1 MGVPWNNLLPSAVVV
16 ADVQRRLAHLIEQ
29 QHIPGLSV
37 ALIRNGALDWSRGFG
52 VKRAGADDP
61 VTAAT
66 VFEAGSLSKPI
77 FAYAVLRLCE
87 SGALDLDTPLA
98 NYLAEPYLPDEP
110 LLGRITA
117 RHVLAHTSGFPNWRP
132 EGGTLR
138 VHFEP
143 GTRFSYSGA
152 AYVYLQTV
160 VEHLI
165 GEPLAEHARRTI
177 FEPFEM
183 SHSSFVWS
191 VDEQARGADGHSEAG
206 KPRRKRYDDTANAA
220 YTLHTTAED
229 FARFIIKLLSPGA
242 SDTGLPT
249 LEAMLQPQVAVNDLA
264 PWHKDWPGGAVETR
278 EDVFWGL
285 GWGLQRDGNHE
296 SFWHWGDN
304 HDFTSF
310 AVASPQLRTGVVL
323 MANSP
328 NGRLIWRAAT
338 RCAVGGEHPALDWL
352 DRVYEE

>member
-1 MGVPWNNLLPSAVVV
+1 MDVPWNNLLPSALVV
-16 ADVQRRLAHLIEQ
+16 ADLQRRLARLIEQ

-37 ALIRNGALDWSRGFG
+37 ALIRDGALDWSRGFG

-61 VTAAT
+61 VTTET
-66 VFEAGSLSKPI
+66 VFEAGSLSKPV

-87 SGALDLDTPLA
+87 AGALDLDTPLA
-98 NYLAEPYLPDEP
+98 DYLAEPYLPDEP

-132 EGGTLR
+132 EGDSLR
-138 VHFEP
+138 IRFEP

-152 AYVYLQTV
+152 AYVYLQNV
-160 VEHLI
+160 VERII

-183 SHSSFVWS
+183 SHSSFVWTAE
-191 VDEQARGADGHSEAG
+191 EQARGADGHSKIG
-206 KPRRKRYDDTANAA
+206 NPREKRYEDIANAA
-220 YTLHTTAED
+220 YSLHTTAED
-229 FARFIIKLLSPGA
+229 FARFVIKLLSSSA
-242 SDTGLPT
+242 SDTGPHT
-249 LEAMLQPQVAVNDLA
+249 LDDMLQPQVAVNDLA
-264 PWHKDWPGGAVETR
+264 PWHKDWPTGAVETR

-285 GWGLQRDGNHE
+285 GWGLQRAGKQE

-304 HDFTSF
+304 GDFTSF
-310 AVASPQLRTGVVL
+310 AVASREFRTGVVL
-323 MANSP
+323 MSNSP
-328 NGRLIWRAAT
+328 NGRLIWRDAT